1 MKRLLPIT
9 LALLFLLLVLGVSL
23 AVAQG
28 DPPPPEFPD
37 LGPADQ
43 TPIDGGLIWLLI
55 GGGIYG
61 IKKLK
66 DRNNSTTEK

>member
-9 LALLFLLLVLGVSL
+9 LALLSLLLVLGVSL
-23 AVAQG
+23 AIAQDPPVLFP
-28 DPPPPEFPD
+28 DPPPE
-37 LGPADQ
+37 Q

-66 DRNNSTTEK
+66 DRTKSITEK